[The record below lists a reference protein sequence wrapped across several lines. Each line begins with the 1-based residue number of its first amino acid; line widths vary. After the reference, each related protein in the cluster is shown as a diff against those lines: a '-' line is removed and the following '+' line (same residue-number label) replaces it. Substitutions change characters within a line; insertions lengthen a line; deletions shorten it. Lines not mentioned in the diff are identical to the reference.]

1 MATGARGEATIVLE
15 DGDEV
20 QILFT
25 NRALAS
31 AERALDRSILG
42 VLQGVRDGTTRI
54 SEVALIMRSGMEAA
68 RRDSKAGGRP
78 ITINDAWDLMD
89 AVGFSESTAKVMA
102 AVAAV
107 IAYEVGSEDDPPNG

>member
-15 DGDEV
+15 DREV

-25 NRALAS
+25 NRALAN

-68 RRDSKAGGRP
+68 RRDSKSGGRP
-78 ITINDAWDLMD
+78 FTINDAWDIMD
-89 AVGFSESTAKVMA
+89 AVGFQEAIGKVMA

-107 IAYEVGSEDDPPNG
+107 IAYEPGAEEESPNV